1 MQGKKDM
8 ETDRDLY
15 FLIIIENLLSV
26 LISFSL
32 ISLYAGGFQS
42 YVISFVAFSGIR
54 SNISPTVSTINL
66 RFSQCTVN
74 NLKGLIMPG
83 RYTPHQVL

>member
-42 YVISFVAFSGIR
+42 YVISLLS
-54 SNISPTVSTINL
+54 SN
-66 RFSQCTVN
+66 
-74 NLKGLIMPG
+74 
-83 RYTPHQVL
+83 